1 MDNMPIEIKIAGLKN
16 DLVKYLENISK
27 ELELP
32 PTIIVGVLSDVLNE
46 WKTKELVQ
54 LTDLFNSTFN
64 KINEELLKGNNND
77 VQN

>member
-1 MDNMPIEIKIAGLKN
+1 MNNMPIEIKIAGLKN

-46 WKTKELVQ
+46 WKTKELIHV
-54 LTDLFNSTFN
+54 TELFNSTFN
-64 KINEELLKGNNND
+64 KINEELSKGNNND

>member
-1 MDNMPIEIKIAGLKN
+1 MNNMPIEIKIAGLKN

-46 WKTKELVQ
+46 WKTKELIHV
-54 LTDLFNSTFN
+54 TDLFNSTFN

>member
-1 MDNMPIEIKIAGLKN
+1 MDTMPIEIKIAGLKN

-46 WKTKELVQ
+46 WKTQELIHV
-54 LTDLFNSTFN
+54 TDLFNSTLN
-64 KINEELLKGNNND
+64 KINEELSKGNNND

>member
-32 PTIIVGVLSDVLNE
+32 PTIIVGVLSDVLNV
-46 WKTKELVQ
+46 WKTKELIHV
-54 LTDLFNSTFN
+54 TDLFNATFN

>member
-46 WKTKELVQ
+46 WKTKELIHV
-54 LTDLFNSTFN
+54 TDLFNSTFS
-64 KINEELLKGNNND
+64 KINEKLLKGNNND

>member
-1 MDNMPIEIKIAGLKN
+1 MPIEIKIAGLKN

-46 WKTKELVQ
+46 WKTQELIHV
-54 LTDLFNSTFN
+54 TDLFNSTLN
-64 KINEELLKGNNND
+64 KINEELSKGNNND

>member
-1 MDNMPIEIKIAGLKN
+1 MDNMPIEIKIAGLKS

>member
-16 DLVKYLENISK
+16 DLVRYLENISK

-32 PTIIVGVLSDVLNE
+32 PTIIVGVLSDILND
-46 WKTKELVQ
+46 WKTKELTHV
-54 LTDLFNSTFN
+54 TDLFNSTFN
-64 KINEELLKGNNND
+64 KINEELSKGNNND

>member
-27 ELELP
+27 ELKLP

-46 WKTKELVQ
+46 WKTKELIHV
-54 LTDLFNSTFN
+54 TDLFNSTFN
-64 KINEELLKGNNND
+64 KINEELSKGNNND